1 MEDYQIVELY
11 FQRSNMAITETA
23 AKYGNYCYAVAQN
36 VLNNA
41 EDSEECVND
50 TWWKA
55 WNSMPPQ
62 RPNYLRMFLAKITRN
77 LAIDVFRSKNRQKRG
92 GGVYD
97 IALEEMAEVIQA
109 ENSVEEQI
117 AANELEESIR
127 SFVAGLP
134 EREGNVFLRRYFYFE
149 TTSCIAK
156 KYGIR
161 ESHVHLLLS
170 RTREKLRKHLVEE
183 GYVL

>member
-1 MEDYQIVELY
+1 MEDYQIIELY
-11 FQRSNMAITETA
+11 FQRSELAITETDT
-23 AKYGNYCYAVAQN
+23 KYGSYCHAIAQN

-77 LAIDVFRSKNRQKRG
+77 LAIDIFRSKNRQKRG

-97 IALEEMAEVIQA
+97 IALEELSEVLSA
-109 ENSVEEQI
+109 ENSVEEQL

-134 EREGNVFLRRYFYFE
+134 ERDGNVFLRRYFYFE

-161 ESHVHLLLS
+161 ENHVLLILS
-170 RTREKLRKHLVEE
+170 RTREKLKKHLLEE